1 MGQIPDCKNLQIKI
15 SHNHPQR
22 TTLWRMRYPQHCFL
36 GPKHRIEA
44 EYTPEMWDAIFCI
57 DGVMWDCLREK
68 NDTPLSYEVQIF
80 AQGADYKS
88 LLEMLFYLCH
98 NNDQQVYLE
107 HVIPAPDPEIHTF
120 RWMNHNSEITIKLI
134 DNGN

>member
-1 MGQIPDCKNLQIKI
+1 MGQIGEVQNNALKI
-15 SHNHPQR
+15 LHNHPQR

-36 GPKHRIEA
+36 GTKLKVEA
-44 EYTPEMWDAIFCI
+44 EYSPEMVDAIFCI

-80 AQGADYKS
+80 AQGLDERRI
-88 LLEMLFYLCH
+88 LEMLFYLCH

-120 RWMNHNSEITIKLI
+120 RWMNDNSEIIIKLI
-134 DNGN
+134 GNGK